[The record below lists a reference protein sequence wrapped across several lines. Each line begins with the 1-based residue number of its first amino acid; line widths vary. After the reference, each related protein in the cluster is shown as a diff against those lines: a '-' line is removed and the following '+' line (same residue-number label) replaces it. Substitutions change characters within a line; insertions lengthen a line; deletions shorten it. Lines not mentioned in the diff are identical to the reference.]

1 MSQLPPTMRLMLDAA
16 APSREYDSLDPVLT
30 CDPHHLPTEKV
41 AFNQASHAKVEL
53 LGADPRVEAKMVG
66 YSMLTLLAY
75 VDDDGPFDAY
85 VALRVDGTFVTL
97 GLHKGMDADDIV
109 HEVRRCLPPGY
120 EAATRD
126 GSLSEVLLINI
137 LRPEETS
144 PEPQLHFL
152 CTDPSQHFGAVGRN
166 KLVIFGRATREGR
179 LRSHLELFVEGYRLR
194 LPLGAGDFPIT
205 TAKRLRD
212 ALPKKYSALIELP
225 MSPGGEVTLTILRR
239 R

>member
-1 MSQLPPTMRLMLDAA
+1 MLDAA
-16 APSREYDSLDPVLT
+16 SSSRQYDSLDPILT
-30 CDPHHLPTEKV
+30 CDPQHLPTERV

-53 LGADPRVEAKMVG
+53 LGADPRLEARMVG
-66 YSMLTLLAY
+66 HSLLTLLAY
-75 VDDDGPFDAY
+75 VDDDGPFDAFL
-85 VALRVDGTFVTL
+85 ALKVDGNFLTL
-97 GLHKGMDADDIV
+97 GLHKGMDAEDIV

-120 EAATRD
+120 EAATRE

-137 LRPEETS
+137 LRPAETR

-152 CTDPSQHFGAVGRN
+152 ATDPAQQFSSVGRN

-179 LRSHLELFVEGYRLR
+179 LRSHLELFIEGYRVR

-225 MSPGGEVTLTILRR
+225 ICAGGEVTLTILRR